1 MNALLISPLLRKE
14 HAAMKIAIIYHSS
27 HHENTKKLLDAI
39 AAEAEVELI
48 EASKKGKT
56 DLSEYD
62 LIGFAS
68 GIYYSKMHDDVI
80 KFAQSNL
87 PKNKRCFILYT
98 CGSIRKGY
106 TDTLRGLM
114 ERRKCSIEG
123 EYGCLGYDTFG
134 PFKLIGGIAKGHP
147 SEKDIAGAVRMFKRV
162 AFMEDSPAE

>member
-1 MNALLISPLLRKE
+1 MIIPSPAAKGF
-14 HAAMKIAIIYHSS
+14 AAMKIAIIYHSS

-80 KFAQSNL
+80 KFAQTNL

-123 EYGCLGYDTFG
+123 EYGCLGYDTFSLL
-134 PFKLIGGIAKGHP
+134 KIVGGIAKGHP
-147 SEKDIAGAVRMFKRV
+147 NEREIAAAVKFYEQLSEEV
-162 AFMEDSPAE
+162 